1 MCFAWKKHVDNHLY
15 SMLLLKWAFYIA
27 FVGNDSRLFAYCFFL
42 FHQFVSKLFLSFIW
56 TKLYLMMK
64 NNVRKLAPFNARLNI
79 IYELGT

>member
-1 MCFAWKKHVDNHLY
+1 MCFARQKHVDNHLY

-27 FVGNDSRLFAYCFFL
+27 FVGNVCRMFAYRFFL
-42 FHQFVSKLFLSFIW
+42 FHQFVSRLFLSFFW